1 MMSADLAEIQDNIRR
16 GFALSGDLPETEAE
30 WCQLQTRVSLSVLNI
45 ILNKGVPPDLAFR
58 AVLTLFHGT
67 AGRSLLASFYDSEFC
82 DADLTTVGL
91 WHD

>member
-1 MMSADLAEIQDNIRR
+1 MNDTIDEIQSKVRR
-16 GFALSGDLPETEAE
+16 GFCLSGDPPENEAE
-30 WCQLQTRVSLSVLNI
+30 WCQLQTRVSFSVLNI

-67 AGRSLLASFYDSEFC
+67 AGRSLLASFYDREFC